1 MCLCTSKSA
10 TRKKINMSASLLQDL
25 QHCLT
30 GMSCQIFHR
39 NSLNICIYIY
49 IHICFFLLKIALA
62 CDACLLPRSSA
73 NLNIQ
78 HQERYSWWEVL
89 HMNHRKFFFCRWKQ
103 NQYSC
108 GCFPKIGVVVFTP
121 QIKIHLFIGF

>member
-1 MCLCTSKSA
+1 MFVYIQISHAQKNKHVSITSSRLA
-10 TRKKINMSASLLQDL
+10 ALP
-25 QHCLT
+25 
-30 GMSCQIFHR
+30 HR
-39 NSLNICIYIY
+39 NVLSNFSQKFVEYMYIYIY